1 MRLSRKVAVNLL
13 IASIL
18 GLIFIQ
24 VRLLVIGAKKEMQ
37 GFDAL
42 VQRCLYETASSI
54 EEDNAFAASLGD
66 LLVIPKD
73 EYDTLNADSRAFAIE
88 KLYKLLEIHLKQNG
102 INTAFAFAITD
113 DYQTTIFLESPNFDP
128 KNFHFNDFKIEL
140 GESIA
145 AEAYGQRSL
154 HIDVPNLFQY
164 LLWEL
169 DYLMLPSVLF
179 FLMMVLCIFF
189 LVNMLRKEER
199 LNSVKNDFINNLT
212 HELNTPVFSIGLAT
226 KLLEEQIEAGKI
238 KNATELIKLI
248 NKENDKL
255 KGHINK
261 VLELASLE
269 RPSYQLELKKATA
282 NALIQELVERF
293 ELKVKERGG
302 RLNWQLDATEDSC
315 MLDEFHFKGVVQN
328 LLDNALKYSQ
338 EHPLIDVRTQN
349 INTMFQLTIA
359 DKGIGIGAQDKAR
372 IFEKFY
378 RVSTQNKH
386 EVKGFGLGLY
396 YVKQIVEAHGGRIEV
411 ESKQGEGSIFI
422 VTLNTLSNEK

>member
-1 MRLSRKVAVNLL
+1 
-13 IASIL
+13 
-18 GLIFIQ
+18 
-24 VRLLVIGAKKEMQ
+24 
-37 GFDAL
+37 
-42 VQRCLYETASSI
+42 
-54 EEDNAFAASLGD
+54 
-66 LLVIPKD
+66 
-73 EYDTLNADSRAFAIE
+73 
-88 KLYKLLEIHLKQNG
+88 
-102 INTAFAFAITD
+102 
-113 DYQTTIFLESPNFDP
+113 
-128 KNFHFNDFKIEL
+128 
-140 GESIA
+140 
-145 AEAYGQRSL
+145 
-154 HIDVPNLFQY
+154 
-164 LLWEL
+164 
-169 DYLMLPSVLF
+169 MLPSVLF